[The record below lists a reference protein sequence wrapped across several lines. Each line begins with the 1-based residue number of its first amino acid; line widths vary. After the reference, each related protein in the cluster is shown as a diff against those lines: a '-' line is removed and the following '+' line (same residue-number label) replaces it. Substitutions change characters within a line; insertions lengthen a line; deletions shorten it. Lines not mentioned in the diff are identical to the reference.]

1 MLNLEKSIVWTTT
14 NSRSF
19 LPNCIIIPMEQ
30 NYEKIY
36 PIQFSKKW
44 HKNSSAIR
52 KNFFEFLI
60 EKLSKQ
66 NLNFSYFM
74 YLVSHVGI
82 MMAYVFV
89 VS

>member
-1 MLNLEKSIVWTTT
+1 MKKYTSNPIFKKVAQKLERNQK
-14 NSRSF
+14 F
-19 LPNCIIIPMEQ
+19 
-30 NYEKIY
+30 
-36 PIQFSKKW
+36 
-44 HKNSSAIR
+44 
-52 KNFFEFLI
+52 FFEFLI
-60 EKLSKQ
+60 QKLSKQ

>member
-1 MLNLEKSIVWTTT
+1 
-14 NSRSF
+14 
-19 LPNCIIIPMEQ
+19 MEQ
-30 NYEKIY
+30 NYEKNMSN
-36 PIQFSKKW
+36 PIFKKVAQ
-44 HKNSSAIR
+44 KLERNQKI
-52 KNFFEFLI
+52 FFEFLI
-60 EKLSKQ
+60 QKLSKQ